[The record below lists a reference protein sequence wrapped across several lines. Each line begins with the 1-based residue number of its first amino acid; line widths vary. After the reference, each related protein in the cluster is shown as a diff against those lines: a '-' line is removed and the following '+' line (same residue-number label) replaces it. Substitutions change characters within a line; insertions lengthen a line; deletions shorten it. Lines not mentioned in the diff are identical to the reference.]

1 MSMTLFVCVLVEV
14 KVKIIL
20 PGAEGKEAG
29 RKKTMELLPEKEDH
43 GVARSLLEG
52 LMGEEDDGAH
62 KGSPWRGE
70 FASSQVFAA
79 CPIPIDQR
87 QRTIKMRD

>member
-29 RKKTMELLPEKEDH
+29 RKKTMELLPQKEDH

-52 LMGEEDDGAH
+52 LMGRRTTACTRAL
-62 KGSPWRGE
+62 RGE
-70 FASSQVFAA
+70 ASSRRRRSLPLVRSQS
-79 CPIPIDQR
+79 INGREQLR
-87 QRTIKMRD
+87 